1 MKKYKAAICAL
12 AAALLMLSACDPAPS
27 PGVSASPPPPSGV
40 ASPGIPEPV
49 QPSVSPAPPQSP
61 EPPSPSPVR
70 DISEDWQDNGLDV
83 SNISFAKTY
92 GDSSSPVLDASAAFP
107 QTGVAGID
115 QYFSFCRDDFERRAD
130 GMSSEAAQAVQNGY
144 GPYSFD
150 SDYNV
155 ECSSGGIFSVSRR
168 ASEYTGGVHGMT
180 FVFCENFSV
189 STGRLLTLDDFFT
202 VDQPAYTARLVGEL
216 HRLIDAYPGELFGQE
231 SKDIVEQ
238 AFPYDS
244 FVVTKDGLSFIF
256 EPYRIGPYSA
266 GIVRLDIGWAAIY
279 DIWQTPA

>member
-1 MKKYKAAICAL
+1 M
-12 AAALLMLSACDPAPS
+12 S
-27 PGVSASPPPPSGV
+27 PTL
-40 ASPGIPEPV
+40 
-49 QPSVSPAPPQSP
+49 PQSP
-61 EPPSPSPVR
+61 EPPSPSPV
-70 DISEDWQDNGLDV
+70 DISEDWQENGLEV

-92 GDSSSPVLDASAAFP
+92 GDSSSPVLDASGTFP
-107 QTGVAGID
+107 KTGVAGID
-115 QYFSFCRDDFERRAD
+115 QYFTFCRDDFERRAD
-130 GMSSEAAQAVQNGY
+130 GLSEEAAQG
-144 GPYSFD
+144 GFGTYSLD
-150 SDYNV
+150 SDYTV

-168 ASEYTGGVHGMT
+168 SSEYTGGVHGMT

-202 VDQPAYTARLVGEL
+202 VDQPTYTARLVSEL
-216 HRLIDAYPGELFGQE
+216 HRLIDTYPDELFGQE

-238 AFPYDS
+238 VFPYDS
-244 FVVTKDGLSFIF
+244 FVVTKEGLSFIF